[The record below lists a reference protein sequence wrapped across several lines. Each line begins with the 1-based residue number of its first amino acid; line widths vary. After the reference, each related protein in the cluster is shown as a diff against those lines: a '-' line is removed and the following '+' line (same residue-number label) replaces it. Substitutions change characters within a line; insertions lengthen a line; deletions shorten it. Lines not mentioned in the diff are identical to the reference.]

1 VTKSAFP
8 EPEDL
13 EPIAVPVDDPAS
25 EPDEAGSE
33 SRPPTTSGGSK
44 WRGIAIGIG
53 IGIATTLGGIQILS
67 QVNSTAQESPAPA
80 ETAPTATEAQATQ
93 TVSVATVE
101 ARTIARTFNAT
112 GTVHAYDMLPILPQ
126 ATGLQIQEVLVDE
139 GDYVERGQVLAI
151 LDDAV
156 LQSEI
161 DRAQAQVEAQ
171 QAMLGER
178 QAAIAQAE
186 AAVQQAIAARAEAA
200 AAEEN
205 ARAGQLEAEAAREQA
220 IANLARAEADLAQ
233 AEREG
238 DRYQTLADEGA
249 VSQQELEVRRT
260 AAQNAREAVRV
271 AEANLRSAEA
281 KIASARAQVE
291 SARAR
296 LKSADANVSIASA
309 QVESAR
315 ATASSA
321 TASVRNDRARVE
333 QVKTQIDQ
341 TVVRAPADGIIA
353 ERIARVGDVTS
364 GSQKLFSIVNR
375 GELELHLDI
384 PETQL
389 PQVKI
394 GSAVKVTSD
403 ADPRVQL
410 RGTVREIA
418 PLVNADSRQATVK
431 VSLPASDLL
440 RPGMFLR
447 GAIATG
453 TIQALSVPAK
463 AVLPQ
468 SDKRAIVYLLDPDE
482 TVSAQTVEVG
492 ELVDGSKLNVNEA
505 QVEIKSG
512 LGLGDRVVV
521 EGAPYV
527 KDGDRVRIVG
537 SGE

>member
-186 AAVQQAIAARAEAA
+186 AAVQQAIA
-200 AAEEN
+200 
-205 ARAGQLEAEAAREQA
+205 
-220 IANLARAEADLAQ
+220 ARAEADLAQ

>member
-1 VTKSAFP
+1 
-8 EPEDL
+8 
-13 EPIAVPVDDPAS
+13 
-25 EPDEAGSE
+25 
-33 SRPPTTSGGSK
+33 
-44 WRGIAIGIG
+44 
-53 IGIATTLGGIQILS
+53 
-67 QVNSTAQESPAPA
+67 
-80 ETAPTATEAQATQ
+80 
-93 TVSVATVE
+93 
-101 ARTIARTFNAT
+101 
-112 GTVHAYDMLPILPQ
+112 MLPILPQ

-161 DRAQAQVEAQ
+161 DRAEAQVEAQ

-220 IANLARAEADLAQ
+220 IANLARAKADLAQ

-271 AEANLRSAEA
+271 AEANLRSADA
-281 KIASARAQVE
+281 KIASASAQVE

-375 GELELHLDI
+375 GELELHLEI
-384 PETQL
+384 AETQL
-389 PQVKI
+389 PQVRI
-394 GSAVKVTSD
+394 GSAVNVTSD
-403 ADPRVQL
+403 ADPRIKV

-453 TIQALSVPAK
+453 TIQALSVPAE

-468 SDKRAIVYLLDPDE
+468 SDKRSIVYLLNPDE

-492 ELVDGSKLNVNEA
+492 ELVAGSKLNVNEA

-521 EGAPYV
+521 EGATYV